1 MDNWTDLPAGT
12 LVITPCG
19 RVRKGADGLGYFETV
34 TDPEAAAR
42 AYPGTFA
49 DWQAGR
55 TWQAVSAR
63 Q

>member
-1 MDNWTDLPAGT
+1 MDDFTDLPTGG

-19 RVRKGADGLGYFETV
+19 RVRKGPDGLGYFETV
-34 TDPEAAAR
+34 TDPELAAR

-55 TWQAVSAR
+55 TWRTVSA